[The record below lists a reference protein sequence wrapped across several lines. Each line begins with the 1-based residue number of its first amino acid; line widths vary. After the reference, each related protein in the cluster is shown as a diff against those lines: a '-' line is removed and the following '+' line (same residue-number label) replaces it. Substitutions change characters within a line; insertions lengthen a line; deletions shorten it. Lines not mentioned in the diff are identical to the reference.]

1 MRKRGIRLA
10 FVARL
15 GFFCSS
21 VIISKDERTDKRT
34 LLQKGEKK
42 KVKRRSHTFEEE
54 KE

>member
-1 MRKRGIRLA
+1 
-10 FVARL
+10 V
-15 GFFCSS
+15 FFC
-21 VIISKDERTDKRT
+21 KDERTDKRT

>member
-1 MRKRGIRLA
+1 MRKRGIQIS

-34 LLQKGEKK
+34 PQKGEKK